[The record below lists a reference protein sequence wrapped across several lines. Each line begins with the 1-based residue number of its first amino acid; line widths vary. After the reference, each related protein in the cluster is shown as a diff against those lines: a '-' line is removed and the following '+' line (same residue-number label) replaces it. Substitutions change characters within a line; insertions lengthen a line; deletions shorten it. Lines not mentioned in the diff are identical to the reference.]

1 MNNSTGL
8 REKDA
13 YFAGLFDG
21 EGTIRISF
29 NGRQY
34 QVLVSLG
41 MTDKRPVYAM
51 EARYGGWVE
60 IRENEG
66 TPWKPVYIWR
76 ASSKGAE
83 SLLDG
88 VEEFLVVKKDQATV
102 AREFQSI
109 LKWRTP
115 MNDPRKKYLYDKMK
129 ELNARGRQDS

>member
-1 MNNSTGL
+1 MDNSIGL

-34 QVLVSLG
+34 QLLVSLG
-41 MTDKRPVYAM
+41 MTDERPVRAL
-51 EARYGGWVE
+51 EDRYGGWVE
-60 IRENEG
+60 IRSNEG
-66 TPWKPVYIWR
+66 TAWKPVFIWR
-76 ASSKGAE
+76 ASSKGAK

-88 VEEFLVVKKDQATV
+88 VQEFLVVKKAQAEV
-102 AREFQSI
+102 AREFQEV
-109 LKWRTP
+109 LTWRTP
-115 MNDPRKKYLYDKMK
+115 MNDPRKQALYVKMK